1 MTRNQRRL
9 KTQEYRRDR
18 CPIENSENS
27 WRSCLRGVAN
37 RSCSWGALSRV
48 IFRVLSWVEDG
59 PRNFPLP
66 WCREVVD
73 NSFPNFS
80 HDLSPRQDFQITDQG
95 LKRVTPI
102 HAERVLNSMESVEVL
117 HTAVDLFLSSTRPLI
132 SVDPVYE
139 GRANGAP
146 RAGSGE
152 MVKTAAHLVSR
163 GLSFP
168 CGCATNPLR
177 IALTATET
185 KGSGERFGCAANS
198 SSWHTLNRAKFPSR
212 GLSQT
217 CSGLQSLQ
225 PKQRGNDRFGCAS
238 KVWFLAH

>member
-1 MTRNQRRL
+1 MRQRRPL
-9 KTQEYRRDR
+9 PQFAAVGAEVLPFTG
-18 CPIENSENS
+18 
-27 WRSCLRGVAN
+27 RSPYNKFGVYAALAKPEGLAQN
-37 RSCSWGALSRV
+37 RSCS
-48 IFRVLSWVEDG
+48 
-59 PRNFPLP
+59 PRA
-66 WCREVVD
+66 R
-73 NSFPNFS
+73 
-80 HDLSPRQDFQITDQG
+80 
-95 LKRVTPI
+95 
-102 HAERVLNSMESVEVL
+102 ASVEVL

-139 GRANGAP
+139 GRENGA
-146 RAGSGE
+146 RAPAPAK

-185 KGSGERFGCAANS
+185 KGSRERFGCAANS